1 MKIGTVT
8 DMRME
13 HVGARAAY
21 DHTIDMASEKVIK
34 QVAKA
39 KSKSMNALQTR
50 YSRGRVAFKMLSCER
65 TQVRHRLWHRYE
77 KSLDGGG

>member
-8 DMRME
+8 DMRIE

-50 YSRGRVAFKMLSCER
+50 YSRGRVAFKMLSWRER
-65 TQVRHRLWHRYE
+65 KCGIACGIVMRRVWW
-77 KSLDGGG
+77 GGR